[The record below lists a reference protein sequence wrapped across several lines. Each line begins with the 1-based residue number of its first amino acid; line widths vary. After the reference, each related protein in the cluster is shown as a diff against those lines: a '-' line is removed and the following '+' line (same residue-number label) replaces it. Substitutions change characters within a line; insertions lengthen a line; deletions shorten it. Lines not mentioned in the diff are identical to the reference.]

1 MCYWNWI
8 EKGIRGHT
16 SGYFLGSSAVLLNCN
31 ALSGRKWDL
40 SGLVWC
46 RLHQRTLRINYSEQL
61 YGCVVLNT
69 FLTLLVNRNVILKN
83 LISKQIWLA
92 NIPQL
97 HKNFLH
103 TIHTFIKFY
112 WLIITGKHFSF
123 LNPFYIWR
131 HMYCKTHE
139 LYNRRARFI
148 YLCTTRHRRA
158 KTSKNRGQ

>member
-1 MCYWNWI
+1 M
-8 EKGIRGHT
+8 GFIR
-16 SGYFLGSSAVLLNCN
+16 L
-31 ALSGRKWDL
+31 R
-40 SGLVWC
+40 VWC

-83 LISKQIWLA
+83 LISKQIWLV

-139 LYNRRARFI
+139 LYNRRTRFI
-148 YLCTTRHRRA
+148 YLCVVVDPGLFGDVRKSNFTW
-158 KTSKNRGQ
+158 N